1 MNNDVKE
8 KLKALTQAYAAQLP
22 AKIAEIES
30 RWHAVEK
37 DNDQG
42 ILAIL
47 IRNLHTLCGTAGTYG
62 FTLVSDI
69 SRQLEQVFHA
79 AQSYPLSEKD
89 KKNIEKWMSELKEAV
104 KQNTPQAGI
113 ASTWETQDNEKTKT
127 IYVLVPNPQDYKQI
141 AEYNYV
147 VKIYEDTQDFLK
159 AVHFSPPNMA
169 IIDVDLVKSIS
180 LEDTKKMR
188 ENLVLLIYTSARD
201 DLSARLIAIRHHG
214 QAFLVRPF
222 EATALLRVIDDL
234 FEAKKMQNARILIV
248 DDSDFLAE
256 YYAMILRE
264 TGLICEKVTDP
275 QYFLSTLQ
283 EFQPDLILM
292 DINMPFCSGSEL
304 AQIVNQ
310 QENLSGIPII
320 FLSTI
325 SEKSK
330 QLEVLSYAGDDF
342 LTKPIDPKHLLA
354 TIRNRLMRSR
364 MIRSRLMRDSLTG
377 LYNHT
382 MIHHQLER
390 ELLMASRYH
399 KEIHVVL
406 LDIDHFKSV
415 NDTYG
420 HQVGDK
426 ILKEFSLFLQMRLRK
441 SDFIGR
447 YGGEEF
453 LIILPNITSEAALTI
468 MNGLREEFFKRPH
481 AVGDKQLFVTISGGI
496 ASYPQYETVKDLI
509 RKADDALYQAKHEGR
524 NRIVHL
530 H

>member
-283 EFQPDLILM
+283 EFQPHLILM

-320 FLSTI
+320 FLSPISGDNLCNKLLMEMYNTI
-325 SEKSK
+325 ST
-330 QLEVLSYAGDDF
+330 F
-342 LTKPIDPKHLLA
+342 
-354 TIRNRLMRSR
+354 M
-364 MIRSRLMRDSLTG
+364 
-377 LYNHT
+377 
-382 MIHHQLER
+382 
-390 ELLMASRYH
+390 
-399 KEIHVVL
+399 
-406 LDIDHFKSV
+406 
-415 NDTYG
+415 
-420 HQVGDK
+420 
-426 ILKEFSLFLQMRLRK
+426 FSLIKRI
-441 SDFIGR
+441 IG
-447 YGGEEF
+447 F
-453 LIILPNITSEAALTI
+453 SN
-468 MNGLREEFFKRPH
+468 
-481 AVGDKQLFVTISGGI
+481 
-496 ASYPQYETVKDLI
+496 
-509 RKADDALYQAKHEGR
+509 
-524 NRIVHL
+524 
-530 H
+530 

>member
-8 KLKALTQAYAAQLP
+8 KLKVLTQAYVAQLP

-30 RWHAVEK
+30 HWRTIEK
-37 DNDQG
+37 NNDQTV
-42 ILAIL
+42 LAIL

-62 FTLVSDI
+62 FTLISDI
-69 SRQLEQVFHA
+69 SRQLERIFYT
-79 AQSYPLSEKD
+79 AQSTSLSDKD
-89 KKNIEKWMSELKEAV
+89 KKEIEKWMLALKDAIKE
-104 KQNTPQAGI
+104 NIPQTNI
-113 ASTWETQDNEKTKT
+113 ASTWGAQDDEKSKT
-127 IYVLVPNPQDYKQI
+127 IYLLVPNFKDYQQI

-147 VKIYEDTQDFLK
+147 VKVYEQAQDFLK
-159 AVHFSPPNMA
+159 AVHSSPPNIA
-169 IIDVDLVKSIS
+169 IVDVDFIKTIS
-180 LEDTKKMR
+180 LEETNKMR
-188 ENLVLLIYTSARD
+188 ESLVLLIYTSVHD
-201 DLSARLIAIRHHG
+201 DLSSRLIAIRHHG

-222 EATALLRVIDDL
+222 EVTALLRVIDDL
-234 FEAKKMQNARILIV
+234 FEAKKMQNERILIV

-264 TGLICEKVTDP
+264 TGLICEKVTDV
-275 QYFLSTLQ
+275 QYFLSTLK

-292 DINMPFCSGSEL
+292 DINMPFASGSEL

-342 LTKPIDPKHLLA
+342 LTKPIDPKHLVA

-377 LYNHT
+377 LYNYT

-426 ILKEFSLFLQMRLRK
+426 ILKEFSLFLQMHLRK

-468 MNGLREEFFKRPH
+468 MNGLREEFSKRPH
-481 AVGDKQLFVTISGGI
+481 LIDNKELFVTISGGI
-496 ASYPQYETVKDLI
+496 ASYPEFETVKNLI
-509 RKADDALYQAKHEGR
+509 RKADEALYQAKNEGR